1 MREIKDR
8 LQGRLEE
15 SELAILEKDKE
26 LTQRSENELWLRH
39 TLELKERELVS
50 LGVTI
55 ETSSSD
61 KGERNEKLTRKNE
74 HGDGGDLCE
83 LRSSMD
89 QQMSNIKQRLEPHHD
104 DHVVYEVPSH
114 NGNHD
119 MRKIEEMGSDI
130 DILKQTMDLAFG
142 KMQSALFLCEMR
154 PKERQWKLTIEKDI
168 ITILIRSFMREFQ
181 ENVEAEVRR
190 GKNQVCEYWREHWSQ
205 LINEITSLR
214 DELSTEHDT
223 CLEDSDCSSFSSPT
237 KASTEDGSHE
247 MLNTSL
253 QAAGE
258 RDKEGKLQEEE
269 ENENGSNFVAK
280 MIKSHESII
289 RQKSEELNLSKHRI
303 LQEKRVSSK
312 TRKEL
317 NNLKERIHVVTERLD
332 SLIHWNIKL
341 GESIFNQKAIHEKET
356 LPRKKLSEVY
366 EIDRVSKNVNAWRIM
381 EEKVKEVSNVGN
393 KVQEEMREYNTMQN
407 LTSKDMYRSIDGV
420 VEEFDCK
427 SYNFYLEKLIEEHV
441 YKYCLREVINEWNE
455 GIEKDTIERKI
466 RDDINLI
473 LFSKAVKDIS
483 SINQEFVLVK
493 CQSDEAKIES
503 TIKEEICMLIFKNTV
518 DEFDKI
524 MVGREAVNIIREQ
537 IDQIVFV
544 ETLTNVVN
552 TESSASIEHKEN
564 TTQDN
569 LLDQLQFVTIE
580 SLLKEDVCMV
590 VFKAMLKEWKLELE
604 SYYMENIIR
613 ENIHHVIM
621 VETLNDAFLLF
632 MELKSQV
639 KFNNTI
645 QDNCST
651 MILNQVQ
658 KVHGEGNLI
667 VILLESLL
675 SCFEAEEN
683 LMLSARCEIKEHSKQ
698 LDLGSERGDLHEH
711 EIFEDLLTGEEQTF
725 SSLTSK
731 VENVLQQ
738 LGTSKA
744 LLRELGTNL
753 GHGLRGSECNFH
765 SQILPTNEEWQ
776 LVLSSFESSTFAEF
790 EAMVYQKFE
799 IMTMR

>member
-104 DHVVYEVPSH
+104 DDVVYEVPSH

-190 GKNQVCEYWREHWSQ
+190 GKNQVCEYWKEHWSQ

-223 CLEDSDCSSFSSPT
+223 CLEDSDCSALSSPT

-381 EEKVKEVSNVGN
+381 EEKVKEVSDVGN

-407 LTSKDMYRSIDGV
+407 LTSKDMYGSIDGV
-420 VEEFDCK
+420 VEEFDGK
-427 SYNFYLEKLIEEHV
+427 SYNFYFEKLIEEHV

-455 GIEKDTIERKI
+455 GIGKDTIERKI

-590 VFKAMLKEWKLELE
+590 VFKAMLKEWKLELD

-613 ENIHHVIM
+613 EEIHNVIM
-621 VETLNDAFLLF
+621 VETLNDAFLLL

-639 KFNNTI
+639 KFNNI
-645 QDNCST
+645 IRDNCST